1 MTTMG
6 TNKLMKNLAPSDREQ
21 LMKAFKKVTFEK
33 DSEIITQGKE
43 GDSFFILYTG
53 QCDISVKGKGTVMKA
68 TKGVAFGELA
78 LLQGAEQ
85 FGLGIST
92 TSSRNSVPPSDS
104 ASRPC

>member
-1 MTTMG
+1 MPPVYEKAKEEEEFLMTTMG

-53 QCDISVKGKGTVMKA
+53 SA
-68 TKGVAFGELA
+68 T
-78 LLQGAEQ
+78 
-85 FGLGIST
+85 
-92 TSSRNSVPPSDS
+92 SR
-104 ASRPC
+104 SRVRGR